1 VAIGLVI
8 SDRREFWERERHR
21 WPNHELSR
29 FVDSGGIRWH
39 VQQSGSGPPL
49 LLVHGTA
56 ASTHSWRDLWP
67 ALAERFTVIAADLPG
82 HAFTGTAPASRCSL
96 RGMSQ
101 ALAELL
107 ATLEIAPQ
115 YCIGHSAG
123 AAILCRMALD
133 RLIAPLGIVSING
146 AFLPL
151 GGAPGVLFA
160 PIAKLI
166 GANALVPRLISW
178 RGGDAAAVER
188 VIAGTGSRLDRT
200 GIEWYAR
207 LVREPSHIAGALAM
221 MGNWNLQNFER
232 ELAHLS
238 TPLHLF
244 VGARD
249 RAVPP
254 AQALRIRERLPQAEV
269 TQLAGLGH
277 LAHEEAPRDVG
288 PLLLRALG
296 AC

>member
-1 VAIGLVI
+1 MI
-8 SDRREFWERERHR
+8 SGRSEFWERERRR

-29 FVDSGGIRWH
+29 FVDAGGIRWH

-67 ALAERFTVIAADLPG
+67 TLAQRFTVIAADLPG
-82 HAFTGTAPASRCSL
+82 HAFTGTAANSRCSL

-107 ATLEIAPQ
+107 AALAIAPS

-133 RLIAPLGIVSING
+133 RLIAPRVIVGING

-151 GGAPGVLFA
+151 GGAPGILFA
-160 PIAKLI
+160 PIAKLLA
-166 GANALVPRLISW
+166 ANALVPRLISW

-200 GIEWYAR
+200 GIELYAR

-232 ELAHLS
+232 ELAHLA
-238 TPLHLF
+238 TPLHLL

-254 AQALRIRERLPQAEV
+254 AQALRIRERLPATEV
-269 TQLAGLGH
+269 TELAGLGH
-277 LAHEEAPRDVG
+277 LAHEEAPQDVG
-288 PLLLRALG
+288 PVLLRALA